1 MMNITFEFAC
11 QDDCLDKMVPSDLR
25 KLVNERDHLAG
36 KVLAI
41 NAYCQKNKI
50 GEWGASVSDALI
62 AHCDALAAKAA
73 ALDALI
79 VAMQERATLYL
90 QPGGEPNANFIS
102 YILTMLDGPEQ
113 RAAQATP
120 VQCLANV
127 RADAIKKAAQKALD
141 AAQVPPASPI
151 RSDYFKAGV
160 RCCAAALV
168 EYAEKVR
175 GGAV

>member
-1 MMNITFEFAC
+1 MPKMNVLFDGNGGPVIRVVGLGDFIRFEAHNAA
-11 QDDCLDKMVPSDLR
+11 
-25 KLVNERDHLAG
+25 LVNANAER
-36 KVLAI
+36 
-41 NAYCQKNKI
+41 
-50 GEWGASVSDALI
+50 
-62 AHCDALAAKAA
+62 DALAAKAA